1 MQRTLPGFKTILI
14 ILFIVFTSE
23 FLAAVPAVAQTGD
36 APWPMAGAN
45 SFKNRRVAVNGPGG
59 GAALQTWWQ
68 FQAPAG
74 AFSGDPVVGE
84 DGTVYVGTTAGA
96 VYALDRDDGRVKWS
110 VSLGR
115 PVIGS
120 PAVDAGSGAVYVAY
134 GGSGGGEDFYAIC
147 SLDAG
152 NGNSRW
158 SLRSP
163 PLYGGDD
170 TPITASPTVGGD
182 GIYVPVENGVWK
194 VTSDGRTVWY
204 FKGLGYGHKNYC
216 SPAVANGKVMFAT
229 SGGRAYVL
237 SASDAALQW
246 VTALAGSFDPNI
258 ADEIT
263 TAVSTDG
270 NVMYCS
276 FKSVAKVYAVYTIWS
291 GLKWSILGSAPF
303 RPAAVGADGTVYVS
317 GANGELFALDPAD
330 GSLRWS
336 IDLGENAATDGSPA
350 VGGDGA
356 VYLLRGL
363 SLCAID
369 SGSGELRWEYPL
381 AAEGNGVGSPVLA
394 GNGTVL
400 VRTESSSSGAFL
412 FAVGPDVTPPAVTAC
427 DPPGG
432 AGEVQINANL
442 VLTFSE
448 DVAAR
453 EGKGIIIKKREDD
466 ALAVEIPAAGD
477 RVAINGNIVTI
488 DPVNDLDYGTRYY
501 VLIDPGAFRDLA
513 GNDYAGIGDKN
524 VWSFTTVSPPEVS
537 STVPADGAEG
547 VPLDTAI
554 TVIFSEE
561 VRSGGASGGMKVY
574 KTNEPESVVAFTY
587 RISGANLVIE
597 LVGDGPEGGL
607 EPGVAYTVY
616 LPAGA
621 VEDLAG
627 CPLAQN
633 YVFSFTTALAD
644 ESDTTPPTPP
654 GDLSAG
660 PVSSTAIDLAW
671 VAATDNV
678 GVAGYSVEM
687 RRGEEGSYAVI
698 GTTTETAFRATG
710 LVPGTTY
717 TFRVQA
723 YDAAGNYSGY
733 SNAAG
738 ATTMEDQPEEN
749 PLPQVVGRAP
759 AGSGAA
765 VNGSLR
771 ATFDLAVQAVDPRGV
786 PFVLACADGAGI
798 TVYGQV
804 DGSALTVTAPYSSL
818 AYNTAYTVTIPAGSV
833 VSVIYATYNDE
844 ESWSFTTVM
853 EPDATP
859 PQVISTVPANGQT
872 NVPVNPVITVTFSE
886 PVTSGDKYGQIV
898 LRTGNHDVPIAKRI
912 DGCSL
917 VITPQGPLAGG
928 SFYTVVIPAGAVE
941 DAAGNHL
948 AEECPF
954 VFATRPDSPDGGEG
968 DDYILLRIEVPVR
981 PDSATIAELSGKVR
995 VEAPAGAI
1003 TGENAVLVVE
1013 VVDANRAAAA
1023 GMPLCGP
1030 VVNIA
1035 VRDGAVA
1042 GKIGVLIFI
1051 NKSGSGGG
1059 REPAAFFYDNEGGR
1073 WLKLGGVVDR
1083 NRGTVAFAIDHLTL
1097 FAVFEAAKV
1106 TPRPAVAFLD
1116 MAGHW
1121 AEETVNRLAEM
1132 GLVAG
1137 YPDGTFRPEK
1147 PVTRAEAAALL
1158 VRAIKAPPATGKDLQ
1173 VLSRKMADAADI
1185 PSWAQGAAAAAVREG
1200 LIKGLPHGDA
1210 LFFAA
1215 GHPVTRVE
1223 LAVILARALKQKEDR
1238 PAPGQLRFADAGSIP
1253 RWAAE
1258 DLAAAAGAGLIR
1270 GYPDGTFRPADPV
1283 TRAEAA
1289 AVVKRFLD

>member
-45 SFKNRRVAVNGPGG
+45 SFKNRRAAVNGPGG
-59 GAALQTWWQ
+59 GTALQTWWQ

-74 AFSGDPVVGE
+74 AFSGDPTVGE

-120 PAVDAGSGAVYVAY
+120 PAVDANSSVVYVVY
-134 GGSGGGEDFYAIC
+134 GGGGGGEDFYAIC
-147 SLDAG
+147 CLDAG

-158 SLRSP
+158 SLPSP

-182 GIYVPVENGVWK
+182 GIYVPLINGVWK
-194 VTSDGRTVWY
+194 VTSGGQTSWLY
-204 FKGLGYGHKNYC
+204 SGLSYSDENHC
-216 SPAVANGKVMFAT
+216 SPAVADGKVLFVT
-229 SGGRAYVL
+229 SLGYGHAL
-237 SASDAALQW
+237 SAADKSLFWKRIVTGSPLQSG
-246 VTALAGSFDPNI
+246 LAE
-258 ADEIT
+258 EISP
-263 TAVSTDG
+263 AVSPDG
-270 NVMYCS
+270 SVIYCCLKNVS
-276 FKSVAKVYAVYTIWS
+276 KVYAVYATY
-291 GLKWSILGSAPF
+291 GGGKWSFSLPGFS

-336 IDLGENAATDGSPA
+336 IDPGENAATDGSPA

-381 AAEGNGVGSPVLA
+381 AAEGSGVGSPVLA

-400 VRTESSSSGAFL
+400 VRTESSSGGAFL
-412 FAVGPDVTPPAVTAC
+412 FAVGPDVTPPAVVAC

-432 AGEVQINANL
+432 AGEVRINADL

-466 ALAVEIPAAGD
+466 ALAEEIPAAGD

-513 GNDYAGIGDKN
+513 GNDCAGIGDKN

-561 VRSGGASGGMKVY
+561 VRAGGASGGMKVY

-597 LVGDGPEGGL
+597 PVGDGPEGGL

-654 GDLSAG
+654 GDLAAR

-698 GTTTETAFRATG
+698 GTATETPFRATG

-717 TFRVQA
+717 TFRVRA
-723 YDAAGNYSGY
+723 YDAAGNYSEY
-733 SNAAG
+733 SNLVTAATLG
-738 ATTMEDQPEEN
+738 EPEEN
-749 PLPQVVGRAP
+749 PLPRVVGRAP

-765 VNGSLR
+765 VSGSLR
-771 ATFDLAVQAVDPRGV
+771 ATFDLAVQAVDPQGV

-818 AYNTAYTVTIPAGSV
+818 ACNTAYTVTIPAGSV

-948 AEECPF
+948 AEEYPF
-954 VFATRPDSPDGGEG
+954 VFTTRPDSPDGGDG

-981 PDSATIAELSGKVR
+981 PDSATIAELPGKVR

-1042 GKIGVLIFI
+1042 GKIGVPIFI

-1158 VRAIKAPPATGKDLQ
+1158 VRAIKAPPATGRDLQ

>member
-1 MQRTLPGFKTILI
+1 M
-14 ILFIVFTSE
+14 
-23 FLAAVPAVAQTGD
+23 
-36 APWPMAGAN
+36 
-45 SFKNRRVAVNGPGG
+45 
-59 GAALQTWWQ
+59 
-68 FQAPAG
+68 
-74 AFSGDPVVGE
+74 
-84 DGTVYVGTTAGA
+84 
-96 VYALDRDDGRVKWS
+96 
-110 VSLGR
+110 
-115 PVIGS
+115 
-120 PAVDAGSGAVYVAY
+120 
-134 GGSGGGEDFYAIC
+134 
-147 SLDAG
+147 
-152 NGNSRW
+152 
-158 SLRSP
+158 
-163 PLYGGDD
+163 
-170 TPITASPTVGGD
+170 
-182 GIYVPVENGVWK
+182 
-194 VTSDGRTVWY
+194 
-204 FKGLGYGHKNYC
+204 
-216 SPAVANGKVMFAT
+216 
-229 SGGRAYVL
+229 
-237 SASDAALQW
+237 
-246 VTALAGSFDPNI
+246 
-258 ADEIT
+258 
-263 TAVSTDG
+263 
-270 NVMYCS
+270 
-276 FKSVAKVYAVYTIWS
+276 
-291 GLKWSILGSAPF
+291 
-303 RPAAVGADGTVYVS
+303 
-317 GANGELFALDPAD
+317 
-330 GSLRWS
+330 
-336 IDLGENAATDGSPA
+336 
-350 VGGDGA
+350 
-356 VYLLRGL
+356 
-363 SLCAID
+363 
-369 SGSGELRWEYPL
+369 
-381 AAEGNGVGSPVLA
+381 
-394 GNGTVL
+394 
-400 VRTESSSSGAFL
+400 
-412 FAVGPDVTPPAVTAC
+412 GPDVTPPAVTAC

-432 AGEVQINANL
+432 AGEVRIDADL

-453 EGKGIIIKKREDD
+453 EGRRIIIRKWEDD
-466 ALAVEIPAAGD
+466 AVAEEIPADGD
-477 RVAINGNIVTI
+477 RVTINGNIVTI
-488 DPVNDLDYGTRYY
+488 DLVNDLGYGTRYY

-561 VRSGGASGGMKVY
+561 VRAGGASGGMKVY
-574 KTNEPESVVAFTY
+574 KTNDPESEVVFTY
-587 RISGANLVIE
+587 RISGATLAVE
-597 LVGDGPEGGL
+597 PVGDGPEGCL
-607 EPGVAYTVY
+607 EPGVSYTVY

-654 GDLSAG
+654 GDLAAR

-671 VAATDNV
+671 FAATDNV
-678 GVAGYSVEM
+678 GVAGYSIEM

-698 GTTTETAFRATG
+698 GTTTETAFRSSG
-710 LVPGTTY
+710 LIPGTIY

-733 SNAAG
+733 SNEAG
-738 ATTMEDQPEEN
+738 AATMEDQPEEN

-771 ATFDLAVQAVDPRGV
+771 ALFDLEIRAAADPQQGV
-786 PFVLACADGAGI
+786 PFILAPAGGNGAA
-798 TVYGQV
+798 VYGTV
-804 DGSALTVTAPYSSL
+804 GEDGRTVTAPYSSL
-818 AYNTAYTVTIPAGSV
+818 AYNTGYTVTIPANSV

-844 ESWSFTTVM
+844 ESWSFTTVN
-853 EPDATP
+853 EPDVTP
-859 PQVISTVPANGQT
+859 PQVISTVPASGQT

-886 PVTSGDKYGQIV
+886 PVTSGDQYGQIV
-898 LRTGNHDVPIAKRI
+898 LRTGNHDVPIAKSI

-928 SFYTVVIPAGAVE
+928 TFYTVVIPAGAVE
-941 DAAGNHL
+941 DAAGNLL
-948 AEECPF
+948 AEAYPF
-954 VFATRPDSPDGGEG
+954 VFSTRPDSPDGGDG
-968 DDYILLRIEVPVR
+968 DDYVPLRIEMPVR
-981 PDSATIAELSGKVR
+981 PDSATIAELPGKVR

-1013 VVDANRAAAA
+1013 VVDATRAAAA

-1051 NKSGSGGG
+1051 NESGSGGG

-1083 NRGTVAFAIDHLTL
+1083 NRGTVFFTIEHLTL
-1097 FAVFEAAKV
+1097 FAVFGAAKA

-1147 PVTRAEAAALL
+1147 PLTRAEGAALL
-1158 VRAIKAPPATGKDLQ
+1158 VRAIKAPPATGRDLQ

-1185 PSWAQGAAAAAVREG
+1185 PSWAQEAAAAALREG

-1215 GHPVTRVE
+1215 GHPVTRAE
-1223 LAVILARALKQKEDR
+1223 LAVILARALKKRESQ
-1238 PAPGQLRFADAGSIP
+1238 PAPGRLWFTDAGSIP

-1258 DLAAAAGAGLIR
+1258 DLAAAAGAGFIK
-1270 GYPDGTFRPADPV
+1270 GYPDGTLRPAHPV

-1289 AVVKRFLD
+1289 AVVKRFLDSAFGSTKGEGNE